1 MSTPEVIRLPGG
13 TTIVVILHAS
23 AEVTLL
29 EVTLERGTGPG
40 LHRHSREHELVY
52 VLEGELEVEINGQRS
67 VITAEGTTFFPLG
80 SVHRFAASPNARVRA
95 IFICVPGGLERF
107 FRAFAFDPP
116 LTDAIAASGVESVV
130 PL

>member
-1 MSTPEVIRLPGG
+1 MSTREVIRLTGG
-13 TTIVVILHAS
+13 TTIVAILHAS

-40 LHRHSREHELVY
+40 LHRHTREHELVY
-52 VLEGELEVEINGQRS
+52 VLEGEMEVEINGQRS
-67 VITAEGTTFFPLG
+67 VITAKGTTFFPLG

-107 FRAFAFDPP
+107 FRAFTFDPP
-116 LTDAIAASGVESVV
+116 LADAIAASGVESIV
-130 PL
+130 PP